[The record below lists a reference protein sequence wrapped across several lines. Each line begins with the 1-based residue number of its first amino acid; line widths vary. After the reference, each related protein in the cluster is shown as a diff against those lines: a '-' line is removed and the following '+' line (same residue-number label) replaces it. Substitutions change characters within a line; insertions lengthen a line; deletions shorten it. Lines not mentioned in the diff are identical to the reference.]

1 LARGYWYRFVACSC
15 EKRNHRPE
23 KGYWP
28 ALGPGDTGSCR
39 NYWLLPDIPA
49 LLKAFWQYLCGQAS
63 GRCRTTMTDHSK
75 DFSLF
80 FLSMARIVE
89 INPSNPQQRL
99 IAQAVEMLQHG
110 GVICY
115 PTDTMYGIGCDIF
128 NQKAVKRVYQIK
140 RRPKDKPFSF
150 MCASLTN
157 ISHYGHVGNNAYRL
171 MRKNLPGPY
180 TFVLSGT
187 KVVPKIMLT
196 KQKTVGIRVPDHP
209 VCLAIIAALE
219 NPLLNTS
226 AMLEDDEQPVCTCH
240 DVDRLF
246 GKQVDLIIDSGEIVP
261 SPSTV
266 ISLLTEQPEILR
278 VGKGDI
284 SSFL

>member
-1 LARGYWYRFVACSC
+1 
-15 EKRNHRPE
+15 
-23 KGYWP
+23 
-28 ALGPGDTGSCR
+28 
-39 NYWLLPDIPA
+39 
-49 LLKAFWQYLCGQAS
+49 
-63 GRCRTTMTDHSK
+63 
-75 DFSLF
+75 
-80 FLSMARIVE
+80 MAKILE
-89 INPSNPQQRL
+89 INTANPQPRL
-99 IAQAVEMLQHG
+99 IAQVVEILQRG

-157 ISHYGHVGNNAYRL
+157 ISHYGHVGNTAYRL

-209 VCLAIIAALE
+209 ICQAIIEALG
-219 NPLLNTS
+219 NPVLNTS
-226 AMLEDDEQPVCTCH
+226 AMLQEDEQPVCSSL
-240 DVDRLF
+240 DVDLLF
-246 GKQVDLIIDSGEIVP
+246 GKQVDLIIDGGAIVP
-261 SPSTV
+261 QPSSV
-266 ISLLTEQPEILR
+266 ISLLTDQPEILR
-278 VGKGDI
+278 EGKGDI
-284 SSFL
+284 SAFL

>member
-1 LARGYWYRFVACSC
+1 MAKIVA
-15 EKRNHRPE
+15 
-23 KGYWP
+23 
-28 ALGPGDTGSCR
+28 
-39 NYWLLPDIPA
+39 
-49 LLKAFWQYLCGQAS
+49 
-63 GRCRTTMTDHSK
+63 
-75 DFSLF
+75 
-80 FLSMARIVE
+80 
-89 INPSNPQQRL
+89 INPANPQARL
-99 IAQAVEMLQHG
+99 IGQAVEVLLHG

-157 ISHYGHVGNNAYRL
+157 ISQYGHVGNTAYRL

-187 KVVPKIMLT
+187 KLVPRIMLT
-196 KQKTVGIRVPDHP
+196 KQKTVGIRVPAHP
-209 VCLAIIAALE
+209 ICLALLEALA

-226 AMLEDDEQPVCTCH
+226 ASLEEDEEPVCTCH

-246 GKQVDLIIDSGEIVP
+246 GRQVDLIIDGGEIVP
-261 SPSTV
+261 APSTV
-266 ISLLTEQPEILR
+266 ISLLTEPPEVLR

-284 SSFL
+284 GPFV